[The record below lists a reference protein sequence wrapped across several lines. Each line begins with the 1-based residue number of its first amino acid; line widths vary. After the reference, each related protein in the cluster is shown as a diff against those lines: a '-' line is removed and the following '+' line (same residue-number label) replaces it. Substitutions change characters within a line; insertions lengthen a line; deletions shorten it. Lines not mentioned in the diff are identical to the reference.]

1 MYLSKLKSGIKDFTS
16 LVKHVQQCL
25 PDSQCYLCQ
34 QSTQTLICQV
44 CEQDCLFFN
53 VPDVPYNLLHWP
65 PIKKGVVSGNYQSL
79 FACGYYQWP
88 LDQLIKQFK
97 SGHPQLTSTLA
108 DWFVRYALPPGTCL
122 PDCILPVPTSRWRF
136 ARRRY
141 HQTQLLANAIA
152 RQLSLPVLPD
162 WATRSSFQRK
172 QQSLGRRARLNNLNQ
187 AYTIQ
192 RRHLPQHVAILDDVV
207 TTGATAATLSTLLSQ
222 TYPGINIELWAIA
235 ITPAKGDAGALVS
248 GEVRQCRLQGL

>member
-1 MYLSKLKSGIKDFTS
+1 MYLSKVKSGIKEFNS
-16 LVKHVQQCL
+16 VLGLVKSYL
-25 PDSQCYLCQ
+25 PESLCYLCQ
-34 QSTQTLICQV
+34 QPASSPVCEI

-53 VPDVPYNLLHWP
+53 TPVVPYNLLHWP
-65 PIKKGVVSGNYQSL
+65 PIEKGVVSGSYKSL

-97 SGHPQLTSTLA
+97 SGHPQLTNTLA

-152 RQLSLPVLPD
+152 RQLSLPVYPD

-172 QQSLGRRARLNNLNQ
+172 QQSLGRQARLNNLNQ

-192 RRHLPQHVAILDDVV
+192 RRCLPRHVAILDDVV

-235 ITPAKGDAGALVS
+235 VTPVQIDAGAMVS
-248 GEVRQCRLQGL
+248 GEVRQRRLQSV